1 MGKKEI
7 EIVEEL
13 KKFKRKLKKKF
24 GVEKT
29 IVFGSAARTKFKKFS
44 DIDLI
49 VVSDYLRKLGPYKNS
64 ILLYSNWKLDVPI
77 DFICLS
83 KKEFRRLA
91 KRVSIVKEAVEKGIE
106 I

>member
-29 IVFGSAARTKFKKFS
+29 IVFGSAARTKFKKFN